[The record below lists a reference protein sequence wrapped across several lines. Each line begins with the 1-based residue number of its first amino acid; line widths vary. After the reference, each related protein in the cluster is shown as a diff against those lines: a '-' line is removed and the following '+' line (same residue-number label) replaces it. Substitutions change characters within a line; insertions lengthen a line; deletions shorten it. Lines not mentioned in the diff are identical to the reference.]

1 MNLSAIDEAVLVAR
15 EGRRLSAYRDS
26 VGIWTI
32 GVGHTSAAGPPLVTP
47 GLRLTEAACDAL
59 FRRDV
64 ARYVRAVA
72 EAVPGDL
79 PDHAFD
85 ALVSL
90 CFNIGP
96 AAFARSTVLRRLK
109 AGDRSGAAAAI
120 LMWNRPAALVPRRGA
135 EHDQLLT
142 PYDRAL
148 PRARRGDAAPVS
160 APRPAQPPL
169 PAPRRTVPRMPPPP
183 TRAPGPA
190 AARPGV
196 LERLW
201 SLVRSR
207 LSGGR

>member
-1 MNLSAIDEAVLVAR
+1 MNLSAIGEAVLVAR
-15 EGRRLSAYRDS
+15 EGRRLGAYRDS

-79 PDHAFD
+79 PDHAVD

-96 AAFARSTVLRRLK
+96 AAFARSTVVRRLR
-109 AGDRSGAAAAI
+109 AGDRTGAAAAI
-120 LMWNRPAALVPRRGA
+120 LMWNRPAALIPRRGA
-135 EHDQLLT
+135 EHDQFLT

-148 PRARRGDAAPVS
+148 PRARRGDANPVS
-160 APRPAQPPL
+160 VPGPAQPPL
-169 PAPRRTVPRMPPPP
+169 PAPRRTVPRVSAPLP

-190 AARPGV
+190 APRPGV

-201 SLVRSR
+201 SVVRR
-207 LSGGR
+207 LSGSR